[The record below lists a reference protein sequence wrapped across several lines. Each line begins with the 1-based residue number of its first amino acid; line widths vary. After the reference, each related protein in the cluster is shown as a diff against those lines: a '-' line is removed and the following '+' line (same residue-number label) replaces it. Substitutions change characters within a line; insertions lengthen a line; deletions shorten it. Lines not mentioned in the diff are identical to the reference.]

1 MSRTTGQHNFST
13 MRGLA
18 MKTNTQN
25 ERSHR
30 LAMAA
35 SLRSGEGGIR
45 THGALACTLVFE
57 TSTIGHSVT
66 SPSDASVARIILRGW
81 ICFQWFCPGRAG
93 VRRAGRRPAADDA
106 ELRRLKAG

>member
-13 MRGLA
+13 MRGMA

-25 ERSHR
+25 ERSQR

-57 TSTIGHSVT
+57 TSTIVQAACARRGGCR
-66 SPSDASVARIILRGW
+66 SDAALPPIRI
-81 ICFQWFCPGRAG
+81 
-93 VRRAGRRPAADDA
+93 AAKIEGTCVIDS
-106 ELRRLKAG
+106 GS